1 MEIKRLIENP
11 VRQREI
17 FNKILTFLEENNANI
32 RTTPIAIPEII
43 SMDKANSIL
52 KAIAPEGFFTSEKW
66 SEIEQRNY
74 LTSVINILDVL
85 GYFSMSKPTAVF
97 LCEELIEAHS
107 TNIGISTYDLEE
119 VVYIHEC
126 AHYLHYHLNS
136 GNFRNCPFDAN
147 DTGDRSLYVETFAQL
162 LTHVISHKLSNKH
175 FEVFNELKKGQLD
188 FYTAYNKAT
197 IACCK
202 DYLLN
207 LFLNPQLAI
216 NTNIIELINVDYD
229 CRRQQKADEFNSPWD
244 LKGLVRYIESL
255 IRENN
260 SVIDRTNS
268 EKIAKFLCPHTIQ
281 RLIDNDPT
289 KMIMELS
296 PIWSK
301 ISNVEPFVSVI
312 YPPSWSIEP
321 SLASDLKDIGL

>member
-1 MEIKRLIENP
+1 MGKKRLIENP

-17 FNKILTFLEENNANI
+17 FDKVLTFIEENNAKI
-32 RTTPIAIPEII
+32 WAYPIAIPEII
-43 SMDKANSIL
+43 SLDKANSIL
-52 KAIAPEGFFTSEKW
+52 QAITPEGFFTSEEW
-66 SEIEQRNY
+66 SEIEQRNN
-74 LTSVINILDVL
+74 LASVKNILDVL
-85 GYFSMSKPTAVF
+85 GYFSMSQPTAVF

-107 TNIGISTYDLEE
+107 TNIGISTNDLEE

-126 AHYLHYHLNS
+126 AHYFHYHLNS

-147 DTGDRSLYVETFAQL
+147 NTEDRSLYVETFAQL
-162 LTHVISHKLSNKH
+162 LTHVISYKLSDRH
-175 FEVFNELKKGQLD
+175 FEVFNKLKKGQLD
-188 FYTAYNKAT
+188 FYTAYNKFT

-207 LFLNPQLAI
+207 LFLKPQLAI
-216 NTNIIELINVDYD
+216 NTNIIELIDVDYD

-244 LKGLVRYIESL
+244 FKGLFRYIESL

-260 SVIDRTNS
+260 SVIDKNNS

-296 PIWSK
+296 SIWGK
-301 ISNVEPFVSVI
+301 IKNVEPFVSVI
-312 YPPSWSIEP
+312 YPSSLS
-321 SLASDLKDIGL
+321 SLADLKSDLDDIGL